1 MRTSRTTSTASS
13 PSQTRPETLVNRLI
27 VHFLSIFPCLLLFIT
42 ISFPFFCSSFNK
54 KRKKHFC
61 YFRCLGSTWTQLLC
75 RYFRTGRWSMVNLCP
90 PSSHYHCFKHF
101 LRATD
106 SLLIR
111 LAHYLYLTGITGAPL
126 GIFRE
131 GGGSFGHIWKYTKIC
146 HSQRYL
152 QQYMNGNPFGS
163 DSFYVMLSLYF

>member
-1 MRTSRTTSTASS
+1 MPIEDQSRYY
-13 PSQTRPETLVNRLI
+13 RDYNENLKNDI
-27 VHFLSIFPCLLLFIT
+27 HCLLT
-42 ISFPFFCSSFNK
+42 ISDKARDTGKQINRTFSFVLPMSLTLYHNFFSVFFCSSLNK

-126 GIFRE
+126 GNFRE
-131 GGGSFGHIWKYTKIC
+131 GGGSFGHI
-146 HSQRYL
+146 
-152 QQYMNGNPFGS
+152 
-163 DSFYVMLSLYF
+163 